1 MNSADMNTK
10 KKKEK
15 KKKCC
20 LLHYYAFSA
29 IIATMAAPTI
39 LECLTIPTDNL
50 AAICSGNIFFNVLQ
64 TRG

>member
-1 MNSADMNTK
+1 MLD
-10 KKKEK
+10 
-15 KKKCC
+15 
-20 LLHYYAFSA
+20 YYAFSA